1 MCSPWCW
8 GSCRAAGLNP
18 VITTLAVGSIVYGL
32 VAITTKGAVVTAGSV
47 DVAWLATWNFL
58 EISLPVYI
66 FVKDA
71 AFYTS

>member
-1 MCSPWCW
+1 M
-8 GSCRAAGLNP
+8 
-18 VITTLAVGSIVYGL
+18 GSIVYGL